1 MILSLNIVKKIIT
14 ISSIVWIIIGVAD
27 VIITNIYN
35 TNTLFQFYLLFP
47 TNFPTILVYFMIAFP
62 SILANRCYTDGKF
75 DFRCIKDKF
84 NEFDQFKIAR
94 VCIKSTFLA
103 LVVTISFGLSPLLC
117 LPIVIYFFARRAKRR
132 MEAMPSYGDDYGTMR
147 NMNLQFVDN
156 FIYVV
161 PKSNLIWHNHTY
173 LRCLYFTIYH
183 LNSL

>member
-75 DFRCIKDKF
+75 DFRCT
-84 NEFDQFKIAR
+84 
-94 VCIKSTFLA
+94 VCIKSTFLS

-117 LPIVIYFFARRAKRR
+117 LPIVIYFFA
-132 MEAMPSYGDDYGTMR
+132 
-147 NMNLQFVDN
+147 
-156 FIYVV
+156 
-161 PKSNLIWHNHTY
+161 
-173 LRCLYFTIYH
+173 
-183 LNSL
+183 